1 MTKEFLGDWINL
13 SNHQKAAC
21 NIITG
26 LYTPQTIMEDE
37 MTRVILG
44 WYIRFDVNPH
54 SLFSAAFLRSLV
66 DISSCPSPRKLKAN
80 RSSRG

>member
-1 MTKEFLGDWINL
+1 LAQADLAKEFLGDWINL

-44 WYIRFDVNPH
+44 WYIRFDVNSH
-54 SLFSAAFLRSLV
+54 SLSSPHAFLRSLV
-66 DISSCPSPRKLKAN
+66 DISFCSSPE
-80 RSSRG
+80 S